1 VSQLGRVILSLGV
14 VLVILGLIL
23 TAADRIPL
31 LGKLGRLPGDI
42 HIKSGSVQVYIPLTT
57 CILLSLVLTLIIRLF
72 MR

>member
-1 VSQLGRVILSLGV
+1 MSQLGRVILSLGV